1 MSDTD
6 TDESTPVVDE
16 LRDEIVARLRA
27 DLADAV
33 VDVHQ
38 VPQVDLW
45 VRVTPESWRAAGE
58 ALRAQGF
65 DYFCFLSAMDWMP
78 SPFGDGE
85 NDPTEEVEEDPAASE
100 IRQGYTGGDTRFQML
115 ARVTDTRR
123 HVSVTLKA
131 DLPQHDDGTL

>member
-1 MSDTD
+1 
-6 TDESTPVVDE
+6 
-16 LRDEIVARLRA
+16 
-27 DLADAV
+27 
-33 VDVHQ
+33 
-38 VPQVDLW
+38 
-45 VRVTPESWRAAGE
+45 
-58 ALRAQGF
+58 
-65 DYFCFLSAMDWMP
+65 MDWMP

-131 DLPQHDDGTL
+131 DLPHPIIQFCYASSVTVSPSIPVYA